1 MSHHLLSL
9 CVYAGIVYR
18 PRASDM
24 SACFTLNQL
33 INQTRHHAIQM
44 AIQIGPNTHTEPQ
57 WPGVLGHDSTSPGHG
72 AAQCAPARGCRRC
85 ILNESKN
92 RNPSTNVTITIM
104 HCMHERLKFACIRPD
119 RSGVSVLSQTLIHA
133 EKHALCHTSI
143 RHRHQRLPC
152 VVNTRNSQT
161 MNPQTC

>member
-24 SACFTLNQL
+24 SACFTLNQM

-57 WPGVLGHDSTSPGHG
+57 WPGVPTPMTVRPQAMEL
-72 AAQCAPARGCRRC
+72 
-85 ILNESKN
+85 
-92 RNPSTNVTITIM
+92 RNV
-104 HCMHERLKFACIRPD
+104 
-119 RSGVSVLSQTLIHA
+119 
-133 EKHALCHTSI
+133 
-143 RHRHQRLPC
+143 RLPGA
-152 VVNTRNSQT
+152 VAGVY
-161 MNPQTC
+161 